1 MPVKCT
7 FDSCAG
13 NCWLLVWKSYSQ
25 SWKFVKIRKN
35 FGKKLSNLCS
45 GDAKRSFLKSAG
57 KRTSEVEF
65 FLRYKSENDTKSL
78 LREFCFVSKMTLCT
92 IRMQIWRPCW
102 TLPTIVQH
110 KFQPKY
116 QKLCMNCHI
125 LQRGIKF
132 SSNDRLNT

>member
-13 NCWLLVWKSYSQ
+13 NCWLLIWQFYSQ
-25 SWKFVKIRKN
+25 SWKFVKHRKN
-35 FGKKLSNLCS
+35 FGKNLSNLCS
-45 GDAKRSFLKSAG
+45 GNAKGSFVKSAE
-57 KRTSEVEF
+57 KRTSEFEF
-65 FLRYKSENDTKSL
+65 VCATNPKLIKKSL
-78 LREFCFVSKMTLCT
+78 LREFCFVSKMILCT

-102 TLPTIVQH
+102 LLPTIVRH

-116 QKLCMNCHI
+116 QKLCKNCHI

-132 SSNDRLNT
+132 SSNDRLYT